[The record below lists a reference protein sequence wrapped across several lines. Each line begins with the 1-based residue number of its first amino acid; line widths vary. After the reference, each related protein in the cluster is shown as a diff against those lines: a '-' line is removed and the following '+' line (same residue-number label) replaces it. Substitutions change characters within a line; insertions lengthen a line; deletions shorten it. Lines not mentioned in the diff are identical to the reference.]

1 MSFLSEAR
9 VKSIVKMKSVA
20 NLRKIRLISQTHQSV
35 SYTWV
40 ETEALNWINTRF
52 KANLSRLSRFFS
64 HDRGERSWQAP
75 SRSLKHDNVAI
86 WLIAWANNGF
96 MNALA
101 LHLNN
106 AFYCARKKK
115 PRHDMNSRNPLIAG
129 ITPLDTFRD
138 NLRVSPV
145 PALNAPQKTLE
156 WWKHLWNGLFDSRRR
171 RQSWMTQFSYC
182 VSSQNKPQTV
192 LRFIVPKQ
200 PRKSEKRAMYDVISG
215 EWLH

>member
-9 VKSIVKMKSVA
+9 VKSIVKMKSAA
-20 NLRKIRLISQTHQSV
+20 NLRKIRSISRTHQSV

-40 ETEALNWINTRF
+40 ETEAVNWINTRF
-52 KANLSRLSRFFS
+52 EANLSRLSRFFS
-64 HDRGERSWQAP
+64 HDRVERSWQAP

-86 WLIAWANNGF
+86 WLIVWANNSF

-106 AFYCARKKK
+106 AFYCARKKT

-129 ITPLDTFRD
+129 ITRRGTFRD
-138 NLRVSPV
+138 NLHVSLV
-145 PALNAPQKTLE
+145 TELNKPRKKLE
-156 WWKHLWNGLFDSRRR
+156 WWKHLRNGLFDSRRR
-171 RQSWMTQFSYC
+171 RQSLMTQFSYC

-192 LRFIVPKQ
+192 CALHCAKITAK
-200 PRKSEKRAMYDVISG
+200 KWDASDVWRNSG